1 MSRAYDFTKRRAA
14 SSGGRQRKKTVDAAR
29 KIRPR
34 RASRLHVRKLSCQ
47 GSYEYGIERHPAPR
61 NRYLQE
67 VSRARSCSRGFA
79 LLGVSHLPRLVEA
92 QGSHAKIHPPRST
105 HRPISLGTTLNPNR
119 VKQKRPPCSPAPSW
133 LAHSV
138 RLQCQF
144 QRGALQCFADPKWSE
159 LQTPP
164 PYSLPGSAPASFP
177 GSAQCPRPE
186 QAPRQAPVAPV

>member
-47 GSYEYGIERHPAPR
+47 GSYEHGIERHPAPR

-67 VSRARSCSRGFA
+67 VSRARSCSRRFA

-92 QGSHAKIHPPRST
+92 KGSYAEIHTPRAADRRSMKKFILLFVQLEGDSEDCLES
-105 HRPISLGTTLNPNR
+105 REEISDLLKSSCVAGSADLPQR
-119 VKQKRPPCSPAPSW
+119 
-133 LAHSV
+133 
-138 RLQCQF
+138 
-144 QRGALQCFADPKWSE
+144 RGA
-159 LQTPP
+159 
-164 PYSLPGSAPASFP
+164 
-177 GSAQCPRPE
+177 R
-186 QAPRQAPVAPV
+186 PRQSVSGRVARV